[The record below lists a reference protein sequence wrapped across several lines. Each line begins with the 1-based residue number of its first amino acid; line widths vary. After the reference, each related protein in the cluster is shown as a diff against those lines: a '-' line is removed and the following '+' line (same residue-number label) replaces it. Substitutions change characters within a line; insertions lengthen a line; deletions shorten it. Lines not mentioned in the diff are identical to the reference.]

1 MVRNAVV
8 TSIVIAAL
16 AAAVLFVWQFGGT
29 KSEPA
34 QQPDSDLAG
43 DQAPPDFLGEFGTAS
58 FPDQSNTGNS
68 SRFDCEP
75 FDPYAG
81 MSDQERLSAWE
92 KESAEIA
99 RRLSTS
105 EDAEHLV
112 VAAMLERPKDAQ
124 RAFELL
130 VRASTLAPENPL
142 VTWNLLQVCSRTG
155 DVCAGRLNDI
165 ENQAIAAD
173 AGNAALWASMASI
186 RQRRGDD
193 DLALNALRMAAGAPE
208 YNAYFGEHLLLYDRA
223 LAAAADRSSM
233 YRIAAAWGYA
243 AAASGAEIRVLA
255 DCSEQA
261 ESSILWRD
269 YCRQLGE
276 TMARHGRTYLHTSVG
291 LSLQSNMYGIA
302 GGTQQQQRIDERHA
316 KLRQSIG
323 RLSQGDIVEIM
334 SRDESLVRA
343 YTDVFISSGELA
355 AVNFAERDV
364 ERLKSMPD
372 YDPCR

>member
-1 MVRNAVV
+1 MVRAAII
-8 TSIVIAAL
+8 TGIVIAAL
-16 AAAVLFVWQFGGT
+16 AAAVLLVWQFGGT
-29 KSEPA
+29 TSELA
-34 QQPDSDLAG
+34 QRPDSDLAG
-43 DQAPPDFLGEFGTAS
+43 DQAPPDFVVEFSTAS
-58 FPDQSNTGNS
+58 SPDRSKTGDS

-75 FDPYAG
+75 FDPYG
-81 MSDQERLSAWE
+81 GLSDQERLLAWE

-112 VAAMLERPKDAQ
+112 VAAMLERLKDVH

-142 VTWNLLQVCSRTG
+142 VTWNLLRICSRTG

-165 ENQAIAAD
+165 ESQAIAAD

-193 DLALNALRMAAGAPE
+193 DRALNALRMAAGAPE
-208 YNAYFGEHLLLYDRA
+208 YNAYFGEHLLLVDRA

-233 YRIAAAWGYA
+233 YRISAAWGYA
-243 AAASGAEIRVLA
+243 APGGAEIHVFA
-255 DCSEQA
+255 DCREQA
-261 ESSILWRD
+261 ETSVLWRD

-276 TMARHGRTYLHTSVG
+276 TMARHGRTYLHTSIG
-291 LSLQSNMYGIA
+291 LSLQSRMYGIA
-302 GGTQQQQRIDERHA
+302 GEAQQQQRIDERHA
-316 KLRQSIG
+316 KLRQQYK
-323 RLSQGDIVEIM
+323 RLSEWDFDG
-334 SRDESLVRA
+334 SLLRDESLLRA
-343 YTDVFISSGELA
+343 YTDVLVSSDELA
-355 AVNFAERDV
+355 ALSFVEREV